1 MAKKNFSKQVQEVK
15 TAPAKAAKVT
25 ENATKLHGDIKPTHT
40 VVDFKE
46 ELQKNKELQAELEK
60 YKAELEKAKEKLKYR
75 RGRTLELYARKTYLV
90 RKDLVSRIEDVAR
103 YTERSLKDV
112 IEEAIEHIVEKYK
125 EAPVLPDYM
134 RKGKKSN

>member
-15 TAPAKAAKVT
+15 DAAPAKAAKVT
-25 ENATKLHGDIKPTHT
+25 ENAAKIHGNTAPKT
-40 VVDFKE
+40 VSAQ
-46 ELQKNKELQAELEK
+46 ELLKNTELQAELDK
-60 YKAELEKAKEKLKYR
+60 ALAELEKAKEKLKYR

-112 IEEAIEHIVEKYK
+112 VEEAIEIVVEKYK
-125 EAPVLPDYM
+125 DAPVLPDYL
-134 RKGKKSN
+134 RKGKKNK